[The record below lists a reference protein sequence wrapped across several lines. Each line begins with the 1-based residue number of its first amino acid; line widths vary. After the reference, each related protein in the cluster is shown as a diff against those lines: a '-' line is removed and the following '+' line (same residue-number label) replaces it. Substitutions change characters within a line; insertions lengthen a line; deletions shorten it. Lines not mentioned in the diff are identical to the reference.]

1 MVIGMGMED
10 PSSGQQLQDG
20 VKVLEPSG
28 EVDLRSFSYFLE
40 IFPSIWDL
48 NSPLPTTACF
58 LAVYFSHV
66 EWENLS

>member
-1 MVIGMGMED
+1 MED
-10 PSSGQQLQDG
+10 PSSGQQLQNG

-40 IFPSIWDL
+40 IYPSTRDL
-48 NSPLPTTACF
+48 NSPLPTNTCF
-58 LAVYFSHV
+58 LAVYFSHA